1 MALTDLEVRKL
12 KPRGKE
18 YYCADGNG
26 LFLRAYSSGKKA
38 WTLRYVFQKEQKRM
52 TLGKYPAVSLPMARE
67 KQALALRDVEQN
79 IDPAEKAKKAQNQ
92 RLLEPT
98 FNDLLE
104 EFWTLELSKSP
115 TAAERRRLVVKDALP
130 SWKKRKVN
138 TITRRDAVQLLD
150 KVRERAPITANRLQG
165 VLVRMLN
172 FASERGIIEFS
183 PLVGMR
189 KTKETARSR
198 VLGKWKKEENDFTE
212 IKNFWAGMD
221 LENTE
226 IDIYRLTKLALKAI
240 LLTGQRP
247 GEVTNMKW
255 GHIRGAWW
263 EIPAEARKNNEE
275 NRVPIC
281 SMMEAVLEQA
291 KIYSSDS
298 EYVFRSTHTE
308 GRPITVR
315 ALTRAIARHSKE
327 MGIEEAF
334 TSHDL
339 RRTVRTGLAKVEVS
353 DIVAEKVLGHKLQG
367 LLAVYNQYPYDKEKR
382 QALMAWE
389 RWLQSI
395 LELTSTAG
403 KVISMGDY
411 KHE

>member
-1 MALTDLEVRKL
+1 
-12 KPRGKE
+12 
-18 YYCADGNG
+18 
-26 LFLRAYSSGKKA
+26 
-38 WTLRYVFQKEQKRM
+38 
-52 TLGKYPAVSLPMARE
+52 
-67 KQALALRDVEQN
+67 
-79 IDPAEKAKKAQNQ
+79 
-92 RLLEPT
+92 
-98 FNDLLE
+98 
-104 EFWTLELSKSP
+104 
-115 TAAERRRLVVKDALP
+115 
-130 SWKKRKVN
+130 
-138 TITRRDAVQLLD
+138 
-150 KVRERAPITANRLQG
+150 
-165 VLVRMLN
+165 
-172 FASERGIIEFS
+172 
-183 PLVGMR
+183 
-189 KTKETARSR
+189 
-198 VLGKWKKEENDFTE
+198 
-212 IKNFWAGMD
+212 
-221 LENTE
+221 
-226 IDIYRLTKLALKAI
+226 
-240 LLTGQRP
+240 
-247 GEVTNMKW
+247 MKW
-255 GHIRGAWW
+255 DHIRGAWW

-327 MGIEEAF
+327 IGIEEAF

-395 LELTSTAG
+395 LGLTSTAG